1 MINVRPDVSI
11 FTSIS
16 SMILAIS
23 DSPCIRDHQ
32 DWTKSNSFKA
42 SSLPIV
48 SPVPISKAWRQ
59 QPALHAIPLRLALKC
74 GSYATSGLR
83 HSANMMIASL
93 RATATFAFFL
103 AMLPPLCAIL
113 LPKSRKLQSS
123 PNDPIIYCA
132 PCTSNRLNNLLPH
145 FVIPS
150 CLSTSPD

>member
-1 MINVRPDVSI
+1 MSSILLTICSVDIGNIRLAARPRSSGLDKKQFLQSI
-11 FTSIS
+11 
-16 SMILAIS
+16 
-23 DSPCIRDHQ
+23 
-32 DWTKSNSFKA
+32 
-42 SSLPIV
+42 SLPIV
-48 SPVPISKAWRQ
+48 SPVPISNAWRQ
-59 QPALHAIPLRLALKC
+59 QPALHAILLRQALKC

-83 HSANMMIASL
+83 HSANIVIASF